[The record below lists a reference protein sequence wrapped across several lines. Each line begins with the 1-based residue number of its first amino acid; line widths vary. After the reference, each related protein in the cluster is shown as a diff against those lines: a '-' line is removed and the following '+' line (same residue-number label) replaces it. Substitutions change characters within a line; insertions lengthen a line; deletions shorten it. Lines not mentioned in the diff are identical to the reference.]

1 MEFVLDTAIAVAEE
15 YAHDENADLRLVA
28 LMTPAVQR
36 SADEQYHFVNALVSS
51 QEGAGIV
58 KICLNKDKSIA
69 WDTRNLSRHD
79 VAKIA
84 EQELEVAK
92 TRLAFLGNVLRG
104 LRGCAK

>member
-1 MEFVLDTAIAVAEE
+1 MEFVLDAAIAVAEE
-15 YAHDENADLRLVA
+15 YAHDDNADLRLVA

-36 SADEQYHFVNALVSS
+36 SADKQYHFVNAIVNS

-58 KICLNKDKSIA
+58 KICLDTEQGVA

-79 VAKIA
+79 VAAIA
-84 EQELEVAK
+84 ERELEVAK